1 MRPRFLIVLTLD
13 LILLLSLCALE
24 HVPFTGMTLHEWLGL
39 AIAVLIVIHLLLSW
53 SWITASTRR
62 FFRGASN
69 RTRVNY
75 VLNLSLFAFMVAV
88 IFSGVLSSQQA
99 LPALASANTRWARL
113 HDRFSDGLV
122 ALAATHLAINWDW
135 LLAAARKIL
144 VR

>member
-1 MRPRFLIVLTLD
+1 MRPRFILVLTLD

-39 AIAVLIVIHLLLSW
+39 AVAALIVIHLLLSW
-53 SWITASTRR
+53 SWIAASTRR
-62 FFRGASN
+62 FFAGASH

-75 VLNLSLFAFMVAV
+75 ILNLSLFGFMAAV

-99 LPALASANTRWARL
+99 VPALASANTRWARL

-122 ALAATHLAINWDW
+122 ALVATHLAINWDW
-135 LLAAARKIL
+135 LLAATRKIL
-144 VR
+144 AR